1 MSILSTK
8 KINKLKTNKIVRENI
23 NLNKSDIL
31 VTKMDISFNCIDES
45 NWVSQLPEINLTNQ
59 LNYQNLSKK
68 EMMEK
73 ITANFK
79 GMIAITNPKNS
90 WAAKWLNKSN

>member
-1 MSILSTK
+1 
-8 KINKLKTNKIVRENI
+8 
-23 NLNKSDIL
+23 
-31 VTKMDISFNCIDES
+31 
-45 NWVSQLPEINLTNQ
+45 
-59 LNYQNLSKK
+59 
-68 EMMEK
+68 MEK

>member
-1 MSILSTK
+1 MHVLCKKFKTSIMSISSTK

-31 VTKMDISFNCIDES
+31 FTKIDKSFNCIDES

-68 EMMEK
+68 GK
-73 ITANFK
+73 FIV
-79 GMIAITNPKNS
+79 
-90 WAAKWLNKSN
+90 KWWEN

>member
-59 LNYQNLSKK
+59 FHTQKLTKNGRLV
-68 EMMEK
+68 
-73 ITANFK
+73 FK
-79 GMIAITNPKNS
+79 WWEN
-90 WAAKWLNKSN
+90 